1 MNDHLR
7 LSDNDRIHALQ
18 ALSTHFTEGRL
29 NEAEFNERTG
39 AVTAARTIGDLRPL
53 FADLPDGLPFRGGR
67 PLSPVPAEIN
77 DDLRELRELKHRG
90 KKVEGLSGLIL
101 GLTLLSFLILQFAV
115 GVSWAWMVWPSLIV
129 TLSVPRLIYHYSDDD
144 EKIYEE
150 LKKTEAEQRQTRV
163 ERAAERMRELEEG
176 N

>member
-7 LSDNDRIHALQ
+7 LSDTDRIHALQ

-29 NEAEFNERTG
+29 DNAEFDERTS

-53 FADLPDGLPFRGGR
+53 FADLPEGLPFRDGR
-67 PLSPVPAEIN
+67 PLAHAPAEV
-77 DDLRELRELKHRG
+77 DEDLRELRELKQRG
-90 KKVEGLSGLIL
+90 KKVEGLDGLIF
-101 GLTLLSFLILQFAV
+101 GMTLVSFLILQFAV
-115 GVSWAWMVWPSLIV
+115 GVSWAWMVWPSLV
-129 TLSVPRLIYHYSDDD
+129 LTLSIPRVIYRYSNDD

-150 LKKTEAEQRQTRV
+150 LKETENKERRV
-163 ERAAERMRELEEG
+163 RIERAAERMRELEDG